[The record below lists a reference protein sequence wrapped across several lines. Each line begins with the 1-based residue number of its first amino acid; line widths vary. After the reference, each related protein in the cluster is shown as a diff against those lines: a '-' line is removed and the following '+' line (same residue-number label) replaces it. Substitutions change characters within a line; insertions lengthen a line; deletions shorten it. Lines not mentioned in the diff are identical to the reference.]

1 MYARKIIIFYEL
13 YLNRFLLAFMVSKWR
28 NVMKDNIEEFK
39 KKWIENSSD
48 EKGVLLYLP
57 VSEVFVSA
65 KFGTGENLL
74 KEDIARGFD
83 EYIYVKKLVFDED
96 ELVELDT
103 AQLDFNSGKEDYY
116 LNLIHFCEESIEMMG
131 NSLEEEYWI
140 LQMI

>member
-1 MYARKIIIFYEL
+1 M
-13 YLNRFLLAFMVSKWR
+13 N
-28 NVMKDNIEEFK
+28 NIGAFK
-39 KKWIENSSD
+39 KKWIENTSD
-48 EKGVLLYLP
+48 EKGILLYFP
-57 VSEVFVSA
+57 VSKIFISA

-83 EYIYVKKLVFDED
+83 DYIYVRKLIFDED
-96 ELVELDT
+96 GMVEVDT

-116 LNLIHFCEESIEMMG
+116 LNLTRFCEKAIEMIG